1 MYGINVHIIQFL
13 RLSKIHDINFY
24 ITIFKMSTTYNIEK
38 ISAPVAIHV
47 HRHNVNKHLSTNA
60 VKSWK
65 IRSHGESNPGP
76 EVLPGLPKPPV
87 YRPFRNLR

>member
-1 MYGINVHIIQFL
+1 MCVATGYSKFSTWKMYGINVHIIQFL

-47 HRHNVNKHLSTNA
+47 HRHNVNKHMSTNA
-60 VKSWK
+60 VKS
-65 IRSHGESNPGP
+65 
-76 EVLPGLPKPPV
+76 
-87 YRPFRNLR
+87 